1 MNTKKRLPS
10 LRALRTFQ
18 VVGKYLSLKDAADE
32 LCITASA
39 VSHQIK
45 GLEDHLGIELL
56 VRKTRALEFT
66 LAGKRYYE
74 YLSEMFAR
82 LESETHQL
90 WAEYGRNMIRIA
102 APPFFTTE
110 KLLPKL
116 DELNSLIPDTD
127 VKLTTL
133 PSSMRDDHP
142 PEADLSILLGNDN
155 WPDMVT
161 YPLFAGHLVV
171 AASPKLMKDFDNSTF
186 KSLNGQ
192 TLIVHENRPDGW
204 SNWAK
209 AVGTKTPKAGKILR
223 FDSMS
228 AIMQAVSRGLG
239 FAIVYWPLSDNWFGD
254 GQMVRVFDTKTIT
267 DEHFYLVHR
276 PEDSE
281 RSDIKKIALWLQDEL
296 ANDS

>member
-1 MNTKKRLPS
+1 MNTMKRLPS

-18 VVGKYLSLKDAADE
+18 VVGKYLSLKEAAEE
-32 LCITASA
+32 LYITPSA

-66 LAGKRYYE
+66 SAGKHYYD

-82 LESETHQL
+82 LETETHQL

-133 PSSMRDDHP
+133 PSNMRDEHP
-142 PEADLSILLGNDN
+142 PEADISILLGNDN
-155 WPDMVT
+155 WPDMIT

-171 AASPKLMKDFDNSTF
+171 AAAPSLMKGFDASTF

-192 TLIVHENRPDGW
+192 TLIVHENRPNGW

-209 AVGTKTPKAGKILR
+209 AVGIKQPKAGKILR

-254 GQMVRVFDTKTIT
+254 GQIVRVFDTKTIT

-276 PEDSE
+276 ADDSKRAE
-281 RSDIKKIALWLQDEL
+281 IKKISQWLQHEL
-296 ANDS
+296 SHDA

>member
-1 MNTKKRLPS
+1 MNSQKRLPS

-18 VVGKYLSLKDAADE
+18 VVGKYLSLKEAADE

-45 GLEDHLGIELL
+45 GLEEHLGIELL
-56 VRKTRALEFT
+56 IRKTRALEFT
-66 LAGKRYYE
+66 QAGKHYYD

-90 WAEYGRNMIRIA
+90 WAEYGRKIIRISV
-102 APPFFTTE
+102 PPFFASE

-116 DELNSLIPDTD
+116 DALNSLIPDTD
-127 VKLTTL
+127 VLLSTP
-133 PSSMRDDHP
+133 PSGMKDHP
-142 PEADLSILLGNDN
+142 AEADLSILLGNDN
-155 WPDMVT
+155 WPNMVT

-171 AASPKLMKDFDNSTF
+171 AAAPSLMKDFDNSSF

-192 TLIVHENRPDGW
+192 TLIVHENRPEGW

-209 AVGTKTPKAGKILR
+209 AVGIPQPKAGKVLR

-228 AIMQAVSRGLG
+228 SIMQAVSRGLG

-254 GQMVRVFDTKTIT
+254 GQIVRVYDTKTIT
-267 DEHFYLVHR
+267 DEYFYVAHR
-276 PEDSE
+276 PEDSK
-281 RSDIKKIALWLQDEL
+281 RPGIKKISEWLQYEL
-296 ANDS
+296 KHDG